1 MSSSAIDQADFASA
15 LLDPSLACPA
25 GLRAWNGSD
34 PSARLAVHRNNVV
47 SSLID
52 ALADGFPVVQ
62 ELVGIEFF
70 RAMAALFVRRAPPR
84 SRVLAD
90 YGHDLASFIA
100 QFAPARSVPYLADM
114 ARLERAR
121 VRSYHAAD
129 AAMVTRES
137 FGIAMDCGDRVGDL
151 LLVLHPSV
159 SIVRSP
165 YAVVSIW
172 SAHQDNDQNNGK
184 LGSIDI
190 GRPED
195 AVILRTGLDVLVLN
209 ATPGSAEFIAALLD
223 GSCLGD
229 AGGAATASVTGFD
242 LSAALALLVRHGALT
257 SIRLPESGP
266 A

>member
-1 MSSSAIDQADFASA
+1 MSASAVDQADFAGA
-15 LLDPSLACPA
+15 LLDPALACPA
-25 GLRAWNGSD
+25 GLKAWNGSD

-62 ELVGIEFF
+62 ELVGVEFF
-70 RAMAALFVRRAPPR
+70 RAMAAVFVRQTPPR

-90 YGHDLASFIA
+90 YGQDFASFIE
-100 QFAPARSVPYLADM
+100 QFAPARSVAYLADM

-172 SAHQDNDQNNGK
+172 SAHQDNGN

-190 GRPED
+190 DRPED
-195 AVILRTGLDVLVLN
+195 AVILRMGLDVLVLN
-209 ATPGSAEFIAALLD
+209 AMPGSAEFITALLD

-229 AGGAATASVTGFD
+229 ASGTGQASVPGFD

-257 SIRLPESGP
+257 SIRLPESGL